1 MGFLHSI
8 SLDSSDFVLI
18 HVLLTDSCE
27 PVGVCLLEASQ
38 FLIPHVYDVTGLVWN
53 AALSLRMVGHQGFW
67 GVLVRKPPILC
78 LHSLL
83 VVLSELVILDS
94 ELIMFISLLLQ
105 VVSPLLQIL
114 IPLLLPQLLNLVH
127 LAGKSFHVLVLRYV
141 LLRSRHNERILKHV
155 ERAKRL
161 QQSHLRDRRRH
172 AMIYLPPCADSEDR
186 LYP

>member
-1 MGFLHSI
+1 
-8 SLDSSDFVLI
+8 
-18 HVLLTDSCE
+18 
-27 PVGVCLLEASQ
+27 
-38 FLIPHVYDVTGLVWN
+38 
-53 AALSLRMVGHQGFW
+53 MVGHQGFW

-141 LLRSRHNERILKHV
+141 LLRSRHNERILKRGEQSKEV
-155 ERAKRL
+155 TAKPLKR
-161 QQSHLRDRRRH
+161 QAHLCYDILTS
-172 AMIYLPPCADSEDR
+172 MC
-186 LYP
+186 